1 LRPGWIRRS
10 PVLTT
15 TVLIEI
21 WSDVVCPWCFIGKRR
36 FEAALERFQH
46 RDDVEVVFRSFE
58 LDPNATSGTDLVGHL
73 AAKYGTTREGAGQ
86 MMQRVSDAGAGVGI
100 EFRFDI
106 ATRGNTFDAH
116 RLLHLADEVGLQHE
130 LKERLMTAYFCEGG
144 DVADH
149 GMLATSAAEVG
160 LDPQAVA
167 DLLDGEE
174 FATSVR
180 EDESTAR
187 DLGISGVPYFV
198 IDRASGISGAQE
210 SDQMLSILDQ
220 AWAARVAGGPNNAD
234 QDNADQVS
242 SAPTNSEPSG
252 STAAS

>member
-1 LRPGWIRRS
+1 LHR
-10 PVLTT
+10 

-36 FEAALERFQH
+36 FEAALERFEH
-46 RDDVEVVFRSFE
+46 RDEVEVVFRSFE

-73 AAKYGTTREGAGQ
+73 AAKYGTTREAAEQ
-86 MMQRVSDAGAGVGI
+86 MMHRVSDAGASVGI

-106 ATRGNTFDAH
+106 ANRGNTFDAH

-130 LKERLMTAYFCEGG
+130 LKERLMTAYFCEGA

-149 GMLATSAAEVG
+149 GVLAATGAGVG
-160 LDPQAVA
+160 LDPRAVA
-167 DLLDGEE
+167 DLLNGEE

-187 DLGISGVPYFV
+187 ELGISGVPFFV
-198 IDRASGISGAQE
+198 VDRAYGISGAQE
-210 SDQMLSILDQ
+210 SDQILSILDQ
-220 AWAARVAGGPNNAD
+220 AWAESVSTQRVSGRQANN
-234 QDNADQVS
+234 
-242 SAPTNSEPSG
+242 EPSG
-252 STAAS
+252 STAAP